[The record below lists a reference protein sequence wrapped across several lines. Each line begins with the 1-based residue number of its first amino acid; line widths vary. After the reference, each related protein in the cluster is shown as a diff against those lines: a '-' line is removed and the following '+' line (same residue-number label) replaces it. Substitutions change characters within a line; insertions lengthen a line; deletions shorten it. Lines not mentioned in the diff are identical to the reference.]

1 MRVMEVYEAG
11 SANQDEEG
19 AKRCLWPSQFKQHP
33 YGTATQQT
41 CSSDRVA
48 RSRRMP
54 CVAGDLS
61 NKTGCEIQKKPC
73 PATEGALHNRADHP
87 NRWKVKAALTPA
99 PIMYQ
104 QRREP
109 TPPFIANERA
119 GLSLKRGQQPGVEEL
134 QRGQE
139 RGHG

>member
-19 AKRCLWPSQFKQHP
+19 AKRCLWSSQFKQHP

-54 CVAGDLS
+54 FVAGDLP
-61 NKTGCEIQKKPC
+61 IKPDARYRRSHAR
-73 PATEGALHNRADHP
+73 PP
-87 NRWKVKAALTPA
+87 KARCTTA
-99 PIMYQ
+99 PTTQ
-104 QRREP
+104 
-109 TPPFIANERA
+109 IA
-119 GLSLKRGQQPGVEEL
+119 GKLKL
-134 QRGQE
+134 L
-139 RGHG
+139 